1 MKLLFALLITIIS
14 SFIVANVS
22 FAQDAK
28 DTKQKSGEAVSTIGY
43 IEKTES
49 KSGYGINGFYIQL
62 TKDEYEKYY
71 DRKIE
76 VSGKLLIVKGLTDE
90 ELKTMQGSKE
100 DRYFIEETAIKI
112 LE

>member
-1 MKLLFALLITIIS
+1 MKTILSLFLLFIL
-14 SFIVANVS
+14 ANIS

-28 DTKQKSGEAVSTIGY
+28 DTKQKSGEPVSTIGY
-43 IEKTES
+43 IEKAES
-49 KSGYGINGFYIQL
+49 KSGYGINGFYIKL

-100 DRYFIEETAIKI
+100 DRYFIEDTVIKI

>member
-1 MKLLFALLITIIS
+1 MKIIFALFIT
-14 SFIVANVS
+14 FILANIS

-28 DTKQKSGEAVSTIGY
+28 DTKQKSGEPVSTIGY
-43 IEKTES
+43 IEKAES

-100 DRYFIEETAIKI
+100 DRYFIEETVIKI
-112 LE
+112 IE

>member
-1 MKLLFALLITIIS
+1 MKIIFALFIT
-14 SFIVANVS
+14 FILANIS

-28 DTKQKSGEAVSTIGY
+28 NTKQKSGEPVSTIGY
-43 IEKTES
+43 IEKAES

-76 VSGKLLIVKGLTDE
+76 VSGKLLIVEGLTDE

-100 DRYFIEETAIKI
+100 DRYFIEETVIKI
-112 LE
+112 IE

>member
-1 MKLLFALLITIIS
+1 MKIIFALFIT
-14 SFIVANVS
+14 FILANIS

-28 DTKQKSGEAVSTIGY
+28 DTKQKSGEPVSTIGY
-43 IEKTES
+43 IEKAES
-49 KSGYGINGFYIQL
+49 KSGYGINGFYIKL
-62 TKDEYEKYY
+62 AKDEYEKYY

-100 DRYFIEETAIKI
+100 DRYFIEETVIKI
-112 LE
+112 IE

>member
-1 MKLLFALLITIIS
+1 MKTILSLFLLFIL
-14 SFIVANVS
+14 ANIS

-28 DTKQKSGEAVSTIGY
+28 DTKQKSGEPVSTIGY
-43 IEKTES
+43 IEKAES

>member
-1 MKLLFALLITIIS
+1 MKTILSLFLLFIL
-14 SFIVANVS
+14 ANIS

-28 DTKQKSGEAVSTIGY
+28 DTKQKSGEPVSTIGY
-43 IEKTES
+43 IEKAES
-49 KSGYGINGFYIQL
+49 KSGYGINGFYIKL

>member
-1 MKLLFALLITIIS
+1 MKLLFAFLFTIIL
-14 SFIVANVS
+14 ANVS

-28 DTKQKSGEAVSTIGY
+28 DTKQKSGEPVSTIGY
-43 IEKTES
+43 IEKMES

-90 ELKTMQGSKE
+90 QLKTMQGSKE
-100 DRYFIEETAIKI
+100 DRYFIEETVIKI
-112 LE
+112 IE

>member
-1 MKLLFALLITIIS
+1 MKSILAFLF
-14 SFIVANVS
+14 SFFCVIMVSNIS

-28 DTKQKSGEAVSTIGY
+28 DTKQKSGEPVSTIGY
-43 IEKTES
+43 IEKAES

-90 ELKTMQGSKE
+90 EMKTTQGTKE
-100 DRYFIEETAIKI
+100 DRYFIEETQIKI

>member
-1 MKLLFALLITIIS
+1 MKIIFALFIT
-14 SFIVANVS
+14 FILANIS

-28 DTKQKSGEAVSTIGY
+28 DTKQKSGEPVSTIGY
-43 IEKTES
+43 IEKAES

-76 VSGKLLIVKGLTDE
+76 VSGKLLIVEGLTDE

-100 DRYFIEETAIKI
+100 DRYFIEETVIKI
-112 LE
+112 IE

>member
-1 MKLLFALLITIIS
+1 MK
-14 SFIVANVS
+14 SFIVICFFLLLTGAG

-28 DTKQKSGEAVSTIGY
+28 EVKQQSGEAVSTIGY

-62 TKDEYEKYY
+62 SKDEYEKYY

-76 VSGKLLIVKGLTDE
+76 VSGKLLIVKGLTEE
-90 ELKTMQGSKE
+90 ELRTTQGTKE
-100 DRYFIEETAIKI
+100 DRYFIEELVIKI
-112 LE
+112 IE

>member
-1 MKLLFALLITIIS
+1 MKTILSLFLLFIL
-14 SFIVANVS
+14 ANIS

-28 DTKQKSGEAVSTIGY
+28 DTKQKSGESVSTIGY
-43 IEKTES
+43 IEKAES

>member
-1 MKLLFALLITIIS
+1 MKTILSFFLF
-14 SFIVANVS
+14 FILANIS

-28 DTKQKSGEAVSTIGY
+28 DVTQKSGEPVSTIGY
-43 IEKTES
+43 IEKAES
-49 KSGYGINGFYIQL
+49 KSGYGINGFYIKL

>member
-1 MKLLFALLITIIS
+1 MKIIIALFAF
-14 SFIVANVS
+14 FILANIS

-28 DTKQKSGEAVSTIGY
+28 DTKQKSGEPVSTIGY
-43 IEKTES
+43 IEKMES

-76 VSGKLLIVKGLTDE
+76 VSGKLLIVKGLSEE
-90 ELKTMQGSKE
+90 ELKRLQGSKE

-112 LE
+112 IE

>member
-1 MKLLFALLITIIS
+1 MKLLFALFITLIL
-14 SFIVANVS
+14 ANIS

-28 DTKQKSGEAVSTIGY
+28 DIKQKSGEPVSTIGY
-43 IEKTES
+43 IEKMES

-90 ELKTMQGSKE
+90 QLKTMQGSKE
-100 DRYFIEETAIKI
+100 DMYFIEETAIKI